1 MMEETAINVSQLQ
14 GIVKERNEY
23 KRLLDECLRAFNLFP
38 RTRIQGN
45 LDTYKLASRIE
56 EVLRRF
62 N

>member
-23 KRLLDECLRAFNLFP
+23 KRLLDECLRAFNLLP
-38 RTRIQGN
+38 NRRIQGD

-56 EVLRRF
+56 EAIRRF

>member
-23 KRLLDECLRAFNLFP
+23 KRLLDECLRAFNLLP
-38 RTRIQGN
+38 NRRIQGDLN
-45 LDTYKLASRIE
+45 TYKLASKIE